1 MRLSLLFLIVLNSS
15 TAFAADYFSCAKPV
29 SNGLAKL
36 KLVADNFSKIS
47 SFQGKFEQHSVL
59 LGFNQSANSKG
70 NLVFKRQGRMDWEY
84 FEPEEQRFVT
94 DGKTVWFYQKS
105 LNQVTVSPFK
115 ESFSSD
121 LPVSFLMGLSDLDN
135 SFKLKRACSSTFG
148 WLFELEPKSA
158 DPTLS
163 RFLLLMDK
171 NEKTPKAVKIT
182 DVGGNDTEI
191 VLDQLE
197 TEVELPD
204 ERFSYQIP
212 KGVDVIDRRTPQ

>member
-1 MRLSLLFLIVLNSS
+1 MRFNLLLFILLSCGN
-15 TAFAADYFSCAKPV
+15 AFAEDFFKCGKPIN
-29 SNGLAKL
+29 NGQAKL
-36 KLVADNFSKIS
+36 KLAASNFSQIS
-47 SFQGKFEQHSVL
+47 SLQAKFEQHSLL

-70 NLVFKRQGRMDWEY
+70 SLVFKRQGRMDWEY

-105 LNQVTVSPFK
+105 LNQVTILPFK

-121 LPVSFLMGLSDLDN
+121 LPVSFLMGLSDLDS
-135 SFKLKRACSSTFG
+135 SFKLKRACSSPYG
-148 WLFELEPKSA
+148 WLFELEPKSS

-191 VLDQLE
+191 VLDQMQ

-204 ERFSYQIP
+204 ERFAYQIP
-212 KGVDVIDRRTPQ
+212 KGVDIIDRRK